1 MNPTPEMFALLRS
14 RAQSFSRKVA
24 PIYHLLG
31 WKWALDRARGR
42 QVPSERDVMAAAI
55 KLIDELEDLADTD
68 VSEVTSGGIRVAADE
83 NGVHLI
89 FELSTSVLY
98 GDV

>member
-24 PIYHLLG
+24 PIYHQMG
-31 WKWALDRARGR
+31 WKWALDRARGM
-42 QVPSERDVMAAAI
+42 QVPSERDIHIAALG
-55 KLIDELEDLADTD
+55 LIDELEDAIGTH
-68 VSEVTSGGIRVAADE
+68 VSEVTSGGIAVKADDH
-83 NGVHLI
+83 GLHLI